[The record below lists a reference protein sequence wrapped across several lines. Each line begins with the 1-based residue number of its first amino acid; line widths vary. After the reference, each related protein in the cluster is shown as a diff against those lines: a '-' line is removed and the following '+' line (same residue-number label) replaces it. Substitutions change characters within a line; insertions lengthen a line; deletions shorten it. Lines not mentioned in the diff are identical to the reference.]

1 MILETIRSPNDT
13 KDLSSDEL
21 QQLADEVRQRLID
34 VVSQTGGHIGAGLGV
49 VELTVALCA
58 AFDSPHDKIV
68 WDVGHQGYPWKILTG
83 RNDRLDTLRQQGGL
97 SGFLRRDESEHDTFG
112 AGHAG
117 TALSAALGMAT
128 ARDLKGEDFEV
139 IAIVGDG
146 AMTCGLPYEALNNA
160 GDSSRDI
167 IVVLNDN
174 GMSIAP
180 NVGAISKYFGSIV
193 ASPFGLRMRER
204 VKHVIERASHVIGG
218 RKLVAF
224 AKNV

>member
-1 MILETIRSPNDT
+1 MSHAACPMQDAGCGLEENLTLGNNPSPGRE
-13 KDLSSDEL
+13 KERP
-21 QQLADEVRQRLID
+21 ADWVRERLIQ

-58 AFDSPHDKIV
+58 AFDSPRDKIV

-83 RNDRLDTLRQQGGL
+83 RNERLHTLRQRGGL
-97 SGFLRRDESEHDTFG
+97 SGFLRRSESEHDTFG

-117 TALSAALGMAT
+117 TALSAAFGMAT
-128 ARDLKGEDFEV
+128 ARDLKGDDYEV
-139 IAIVGDG
+139 VAVGGDG
-146 AMTCGLPYEALNNA
+146 AMTCGLPYEALNNI
-160 GDSSRDI
+160 GDSGEGVGRDI

-193 ASPFGLRMRER
+193 ASPNGRADVRNPRTPIKR
-204 VKHVIERASHVIGG
+204 V
-218 RKLVAF
+218 
-224 AKNV
+224 